1 MPDTDTLIQH
11 YLEGTL
17 TTAEAEE
24 LHELLQT
31 QPELGERLLQVL
43 RGHPMEVGGEH
54 LTVSLSAGVAAYPE
68 NANGASPLLEQ
79 ADQALLLAKQ
89 QGKGRVVVA
98 EP

>member
-31 QPELGERLLQVL
+31 QPELGERLLQHFDMDAML
-43 RGHPMEVGGEH
+43 RATKP
-54 LTVSLSAGVAAYPE
+54 LVADNIIRP
-68 NANGASPLLEQ
+68 
-79 ADQALLLAKQ
+79 ALLPK
-89 QGKGRVVVA
+89 RR
-98 EP
+98 

>member
-31 QPELGERLLQVL
+31 QPELGERLLQHFSGGDV
-43 RGHPMEVGGEH
+43 EIVGR
-54 LTVSLSAGVAAYPE
+54 LI
-68 NANGASPLLEQ
+68 
-79 ADQALLLAKQ
+79 KQ
-89 QGKGRVVVA
+89 KKIRA
-98 EP
+98 R